1 MDREQA
7 RQIRLRLLEN
17 GYSPIR
23 NRDKATYL
31 KDWPSLEITPEVIDE
46 WARRHGRD
54 LATGL
59 RVENGLVAVDIDID
73 DGDVVERLAD
83 ALLEIAPELQDEAA
97 PWLERSSGRAKVAWF
112 FRVDEPFGRLHSRRW
127 TRPGETLDDGSHVLE
142 VFGGASSR
150 QMGAFGPH
158 TLAANGEV
166 LRSYAWRDQSPLDVP
181 LDRLPVLTKKQL
193 AALVDEAERILSEA
207 GWSPVALTAAGE
219 NVAERVYDLA
229 GDMVFDVHEG
239 DRGVS
244 LEALKAL
251 VTASDEGVRVSAS
264 WLEGPDPKRS
274 PDRCL
279 VSLTRAG
286 FLAIWDSA
294 TGVTHVE
301 AEAAPVDFG
310 PEIDRIGEKLKE
322 LAERRRLKIKTADD
336 MTTAVAKMLDVY
348 AYCPHQ
354 QNDVVPL
361 WASSPEDGKPVAK
374 FRLEM
379 LPNAMEEVGPR
390 GGRRL
395 INPVDVWLRH
405 ERRTVVAGLRMRPD
419 KPRPTFEEDGR
430 LYVNC
435 YDPPL
440 HIAEGGSAA
449 AGIEFMEHLIPDAV
463 EREWFLDWLA
473 FKARYPHIPG
483 PAVVMV
489 AHRTFGT
496 GRGTLGVLM
505 SRLFGERYVRSIP
518 FAAFTGRTYQ
528 SQYNEWQADTLVVMV
543 NESSEDTEGS
553 TYRTK
558 RNTYEHLK
566 ETVEVRPT
574 VREISVKGRS
584 NYRAMSS
591 TSFIIATNHADALPI
606 PDTDRRFCVI
616 RNGGTKPLSWWT
628 EVNDWLYRPENVAA
642 FHAWLGE
649 RDLSGYSP
657 FDTPP
662 VFEGKRAMTEEAKS
676 DFDRLLEA
684 AVDSLP
690 GPVFVAAQVERQMR
704 ALERTSDTELPK
716 GFELPNMVKRA
727 LRKECVRIGVPR
739 GQNWWPM
746 VNGRR
751 YTVFART
758 HQDAAKWTSA
768 NASLLRDTLLQN
780 GDPDANATTA
790 LLSLDGLRRE

>member
-1 MDREQA
+1 MDRDEA
-7 RQIRLRLLEN
+7 RRVRLQLLEN
-17 GYSPIR
+17 GYTPIR

-31 KDWPSLEITPEVIDE
+31 PGWPTLEVTPEVIDE

-59 RVENGLVAVDIDID
+59 RIENGLCAIDVDIDD
-73 DGDVVERLAD
+73 QEVVDLIAD
-83 ALLEIAPELQDEAA
+83 ALMDIAPVLADEDT
-97 PWLERSSGRAKVAWF
+97 PWLERSSGRAKVMWL

-127 TRPGETLDDGSHVLE
+127 LRPGETAEENDTQFVE
-142 VFGGASSR
+142 VFGGASAR
-150 QMGAFGPH
+150 QFGVFGPH
-158 TLAANGEV
+158 TVAEDGTV
-166 LRSYAWRDQSPLDVP
+166 VRSYSWRDLSPLDVRV
-181 LDRLPVLTKKQL
+181 DELPVLTKGQL
-193 AALVDEAERILSEA
+193 AALVDAAEQIMREA
-207 GWSPVALTAAGE
+207 GWTPVALSSVGE
-219 NVAERVYDLA
+219 NAASRVYDLVPEMSFDCSDGVTRTLDELRAVLAAEGETA
-229 GDMVFDVHEG
+229 GL
-239 DRGVS
+239 RC
-244 LEALKAL
+244 
-251 VTASDEGVRVSAS
+251 SAS
-264 WLEGPDPKRS
+264 WLEGPSAKRR
-274 PDRCL
+274 DRCL
-279 VSLTRAG
+279 VSLSRG
-286 FLAIWDSA
+286 GRVVVWESA
-294 TGVTHVE
+294 TGVTHME
-301 AEAAPVDFG
+301 AAAAPVDYG
-310 PEIDRIGEKLKE
+310 PEIDRIGEKLRE
-322 LAERRRLKIKTADD
+322 LAERRRLRIKTADD
-336 MTTAVAKMLDVY
+336 LTTAVAKMLDVY

-395 INPVDVWLRH
+395 VNPVDVWLRH
-405 ERRTVVAGLRMRPD
+405 ERRTVVSGLRMRPD
-419 KPRPTFEEDGR
+419 QPRPTFEEDGR

-440 HIAEGGSAA
+440 HLAEGGSADV
-449 AGIEFMEHLIPDAV
+449 GMEFIEHLIPDAV

-528 SQYNEWQADTLVVMV
+528 SQYNEWQADALVVMV

-574 VREISVKGRS
+574 VREIVVKSRP

-606 PDTDRRFCVI
+606 PETDRRFCVI
-616 RNGGTKPLSWWT
+616 RNGGTKPLEWWT

-657 FDTPP
+657 FEAPP
-662 VFEGKRAMTEEAKS
+662 VFEGKRSMIEDSKS
-676 DFDRLLEA
+676 DLDVAFGIAMRNMPGEVFTVPQVVKVVRSVFDTYDLGRVTVDLEQVMRRLVRREA
-684 AVDSLP
+684 FAVGVRDGHGRLKE
-690 GPVFVAAQVERQMR
+690 G
-704 ALERTSDTELPK
+704 
-716 GFELPNMVKRA
+716 G
-727 LRKECVRIGVPR
+727 RK
-739 GQNWWPM
+739 
-746 VNGRR
+746 
-751 YTVFART
+751 YTLYART
-758 HQDAAKWTSA
+758 EAMARKY
-768 NASLLRDTLLQN
+768 
-780 GDPDANATTA
+780 TTE
-790 LLSLDGLRRE
+790 SVDVLRREALKNGDLDGGGNVAVALLKLP